1 MAAWKKKEKVL
12 SEEEA
17 IAQARSQL
25 APFWSGSVPRLA
37 AIRQAGGAVSVY
49 PLDKEFVQSSW
60 MIFFFDPLCYDGQS
74 FVRLAREWNRR
85 YSSKTV
91 GSLAVIRVT
100 YPFQIAPGYL
110 EGLRKALSIPFS
122 LVLDV
127 DGLIAKAFQA
137 DGSPWFLLLDGG
149 KAVSSFSATRVLVE
163 GETAM
168 QRFLR
173 SRDPGLP
180 LAPLMEEIEAAIRD
194 VARFDFSDPSCFP
207 KPGFVSK
214 PSSGPE
220 AKPEWVADF
229 PTDSSGSES
238 YPVQGF
244 RISGRWIKDGSRIT
258 TSDPQARISFHC
270 VGTHLAIIAESLAPN
285 AATPAGIVVE
295 LDGKPVFDAASG
307 SDLEMTDEGRTVI
320 CPEVGKG
327 RVFETL
333 SALPERSRNVDLRF
347 PCAATA
353 RVALYGILVGAP
365 G

>member
-60 MIFFFDPLCYDGQS
+60 MIFFFDPLCYDGRS

-127 DGLIAKAFQA
+127 DGLIATNTTTTRPDGFPLAETGGLSGAPLRDQA
-137 DGSPWFLLLDGG
+137 DATLELIANRAQGRLTLIGVGGIMSADDLQRKLDRGAILCQAYTGFVYGG
-149 KAVSSFSATRVLVE
+149 PIWPSKVLMDWLIAHPE
-163 GETAM
+163 G
-168 QRFLR
+168 R
-173 SRDPGLP
+173 SR
-180 LAPLMEEIEAAIRD
+180 A
-194 VARFDFSDPSCFP
+194 
-207 KPGFVSK
+207 
-214 PSSGPE
+214 
-220 AKPEWVADF
+220 
-229 PTDSSGSES
+229 
-238 YPVQGF
+238 
-244 RISGRWIKDGSRIT
+244 
-258 TSDPQARISFHC
+258 
-270 VGTHLAIIAESLAPN
+270 
-285 AATPAGIVVE
+285 
-295 LDGKPVFDAASG
+295 
-307 SDLEMTDEGRTVI
+307 
-320 CPEVGKG
+320 
-327 RVFETL
+327 
-333 SALPERSRNVDLRF
+333 
-347 PCAATA
+347 
-353 RVALYGILVGAP
+353 
-365 G
+365 